1 MPTTRSSY
9 DRSRRSVCDEIDD
22 TSRYVDAHV
31 NHGKKYAFGFSH
43 DAKSLLL
50 LLLLYTLQ
58 GVPMGLSASISFL
71 LQERGASLSDIGYFS
86 LSSWPFSLKV
96 IWAPVVDSIYF
107 HSFGRR
113 RSWVLP
119 LQALVGLTFI
129 LTSSKINYLIS
140 DEGSDIRSLTFI
152 FFKSRRSWT
161 DCKDKSN
168 TEKLLSCNEASQE
181 VSWNSFKFIKFLKNN
196 LEYTRNGVS
205 EALWWPE
212 K

>member
-1 MPTTRSSY
+1 MGIHAFTCRCLTAFIGISTMPTTRSSY

-43 DAKSLLL
+43 DAKSLVL

-129 LTSSKINYLIS
+129 LTSS
-140 DEGSDIRSLTFI
+140 
-152 FFKSRRSWT
+152 
-161 DCKDKSN
+161 
-168 TEKLLSCNEASQE
+168 
-181 VSWNSFKFIKFLKNN
+181 
-196 LEYTRNGVS
+196 
-205 EALWWPE
+205 
-212 K
+212 